1 MAVLPDKILT
11 EQKIAEFI
19 GQANTNAKNIV
30 GDSKFTIPDPSLPG
44 TGLLIKLWIRQ
55 AEKSFSSYFVPILAI
70 KEVLNN
76 PLEIPGK
83 IGDISGFIKNP
94 LQDLLDETVNN
105 QVASDFFLPLRLI
118 LDGKSSADFG
128 RLKDLVDRADSERS
142 SPAADTRPKFPYV
155 LGKIGA
161 APEAGEYT
169 INTADPETSTSLSIS
184 LQDYNGDSTGVS
196 FSSLV
201 RGDIISLDQD
211 GISQSWVIKS
221 IVVNPDYYTFGVV
234 PQNETRAQE
243 IFSVQEKTVYFQTTP
258 NPLTAG
264 AKALLAL
271 LTDGSGKIKFPI
283 TITLSDLLPIVG
295 LPSIGFPLDQ
305 ISLEI
310 GDFNALPK
318 DSALAKKIKELEEK
332 SGWNFQTDV
341 LDKIFKGKYPKLD
354 YPKDPNQPKS
364 EKLKAR
370 EELLAIAKLV
380 QLIFTS
386 PGDFFKIIGN
396 YLKLL
401 LLPLQIVIG
410 TIETLFAAVLKN
422 PLRIFSIIAKF
433 LTDPIGALG
442 DLIADAIL
450 STIRPYIEPT
460 LTAAGISWE
469 DATNER
475 INGNPTGRGLRPLVS
490 DLVIGRFK
498 CGGIKGTGNGTITQT
513 SPTPGATGDES
524 SIQFTNYSYVVKY
537 DGTPPQEG
545 EVSLNNLDLNKVNV
559 IKISSLDADVNS
571 TLSNLVELVPGSE
584 ISIPK
589 DGGTWVYAVNQRISP
604 TGNLSYFDYQVSLVY
619 GPGQDSPTGIADQ
632 IQSASSPVNGRN
644 RAVLSP
650 GANLANFQFISSDPF
665 LQCLIDNYLPI
676 KIIAIWESVK
686 GILGVILGFVA
697 TIPFLIGAVFES
709 LLSFSAEFSNP
720 LAPILDSLVNPNNDE
735 DGNPQG
741 TPLDVIFDPNSSAS
755 VLDLLDSLT
764 AVNGIDQIFKRTS
777 DDPSLETVFPALVTD
792 IKYSGNIVIGPIS
805 TVELGKR
812 IKVLLALAK
821 LEATTTNNQ
830 GEPIV
835 NFSAATTNVTQK
847 TVTVEFFDGTK
858 ETVSLTDFN
867 KYRISQQI
875 GAPIEEGITGLR
887 YLQDIKGQI
896 EIAVALLKAQIV
908 V

>member
-19 GQANTNAKNIV
+19 DQANTNAKNIV

-55 AEKSFSSYFVPILAI
+55 AEKAFSSYFVPILAI

-83 IGDISGFIKNP
+83 IGDISGFIENP
-94 LQDLLDETVNN
+94 LQALLDETVNN

-221 IVVNPDYYTFGVV
+221 IVVNPGYYAFGVA
-234 PQNETRAQE
+234 PQNETVAQE
-243 IFSVQEKTVYFQTTP
+243 IFAVQEKTVYFQTEP

-295 LPSIGFPLDQ
+295 LPAIGFPLDL

-318 DSALAKKIKELEEK
+318 DSALAKKIKDLEDK

-386 PGDFFKIIGN
+386 PSDFFKIIGN

-401 LLPLQIVIG
+401 LLPLQIVVG
-410 TIETLFAAVLKN
+410 TITALFSAVIEN

-498 CGGIKGTGNGTITQT
+498 CGGIKGTGNGTISQT

-571 TLSNLVELVPGSE
+571 TLSNLVELIPGSE

-632 IQSASSPVNGRN
+632 IDSASSPVNGTN

-650 GANLANFQFISSDPF
+650 GANLANFKFTSSDPF

-720 LAPILDSLVNPNNDE
+720 LAPILDSLVSPNNDE

-741 TPLDVIFDPNSSAS
+741 TPLDVIFDPNSSSS

-777 DDPSLETVFPALVTD
+777 DDTSLKTIFPGRVTD
-792 IKYSGNIVIGPIS
+792 LKYSGNIGIGPIS

-821 LEATTTNNQ
+821 LEATTVNDQ
-830 GEPIV
+830 GEPLV
-835 NFSAATTNVTQK
+835 NFSAATTNVSQK
-847 TVTVEFFDGTK
+847 TVIVEFFDGTK
-858 ETVSLTDFN
+858 ETVSLSDFN
-867 KYRISQQI
+867 KYRISRES
-875 GAPIEEGITGLR
+875 GVPIEKGITGLR

-896 EIAVALLKAQIV
+896 EIAVALLKAQIIL
-908 V
+908 

>member
-19 GQANTNAKNIV
+19 DQTNTNAKNIV

-55 AEKSFSSYFVPILAI
+55 AEKAFSSYLVPVLAI
-70 KEVLNN
+70 KDVLSN

-83 IGDISGFIKNP
+83 IKDISGFITNP
-94 LQDLLDETVNN
+94 LQTLLDETINN
-105 QVASDFFLPLRLI
+105 QVASDFFLPLKLI
-118 LDGKSSADFG
+118 LNGKSSADFG
-128 RLKDLVDRADSERS
+128 RLKDLADRADSERS
-142 SPAADTRPKFPYV
+142 SPATDTRPKFPYV

-161 APEAGEYT
+161 APAPGEYT
-169 INTADPETSTSLSIS
+169 INTADPGTSTSLSIS
-184 LQDYNGDSTGVS
+184 LQDYNGNSTGVS

-201 RGDIISLDQD
+201 QGDIISLDQD

-221 IVVNPDYYTFGVV
+221 IIVNSGYYTFEVT
-234 PQNETRAQE
+234 PQNETAGQE
-243 IFSVQEKTVYFQTTP
+243 IFAVQEKTVYFQTTP

-283 TITLSDLLPIVG
+283 TITLSDLLPVVG
-295 LPSIGFPLDQ
+295 LPAIGFPLNL

-318 DSALAKKIKELEEK
+318 DSALAKKIKDLEAK

-401 LLPLQIVIG
+401 LLPLQIVVG
-410 TIETLFAAVLKN
+410 TISALFAAVLKN
-422 PLRIFSIIAKF
+422 PLSIFSLIAKL
-433 LTDPIGALG
+433 LTDPIRALG
-442 DLIADAIL
+442 DLIAESVL
-450 STIRPYIEPT
+450 STIRPYLEPT

-513 SPTPGATGDES
+513 SPTPGATGSDNP
-524 SIQFTNYSYVVKY
+524 IQFTNYSYVVKY

-559 IKISSLDADVNS
+559 IKISSLDANVNS
-571 TLSNLVELVPGSE
+571 TLTNLVELLPGSE

-619 GPGQDSPTGIADQ
+619 GPEQDSPTGIAGQ

-650 GANLANFQFISSDPF
+650 GANLANFQFTSSDPF

-697 TIPFLIGAVFES
+697 TIPFLIKAVFES
-709 LLSFSAEFSNP
+709 IFSLPNFSNP
-720 LAPILDSLVNPNNDE
+720 LAPILDNLVNSD
-735 DGNPQG
+735 G
-741 TPLDVIFDPNSSAS
+741 TPLDSIFDPNLSAS
-755 VLDLLDSLT
+755 VLDSLDSLT

-777 DDPSLETVFPALVTD
+777 DNTSLKTVFPALVTD
-792 IKYSGNIVIGPIS
+792 TKYKGNIVIGPIS

-821 LEATTTNNQ
+821 LESTSTNAQ
-830 GEPIV
+830 GELLV
-835 NFSAATTNVTQK
+835 NFSAATTNVSQK

-867 KYRISQQI
+867 KYRISQEI
-875 GAPIEEGITGLR
+875 GAPIENGVTGLR

-908 V
+908 L

>member
-19 GQANTNAKNIV
+19 DQANTNAKNIV

-55 AEKSFSSYFVPILAI
+55 AEKAFSSYLVPVLVI
-70 KEVLNN
+70 KDVLSN

-83 IGDISGFIKNP
+83 IKDISGFITNP
-94 LQDLLDETVNN
+94 LQTLLDEAINN

-118 LDGKSSADFG
+118 LNGRSSADFG

-155 LGKIGA
+155 LGEIGA
-161 APEAGEYT
+161 APAVGEYT
-169 INTADPETSTSLSIS
+169 INTADPETSTSISIS

-221 IVVNPDYYTFGVV
+221 IVVNPGYYTFGVV
-234 PQNETRAQE
+234 PQNETVTQE
-243 IFSVQEKTVYFQTTP
+243 IFAVQEKTVYFQTAP

-264 AKALLAL
+264 SKALLSL

-295 LPSIGFPLDQ
+295 LPAIGFPLNL

-318 DSALAKKIKELEEK
+318 DSALAKKIKDLEAK

-386 PGDFFKIIGN
+386 PSDFFKIIGN

-401 LLPLQIVIG
+401 LLPLQIVVG
-410 TIETLFAAVLKN
+410 TISALFAAVLEN
-422 PLRIFSIIAKF
+422 PLSIFSLIAKL
-433 LTDPIGALG
+433 LTDPIRALG
-442 DLIADAIL
+442 DLIAEAVL
-450 STIRPYIEPT
+450 STIRPYLEPT

-475 INGNPTGRGLRPLVS
+475 INGNPTGKGLQPLVS

-513 SPTPGATGDES
+513 SPTPGATGSEA

-545 EVSLNNLDLNKVNV
+545 EVSLNNLDLNKVTV
-559 IKISSLDADVNS
+559 IKISSLDANVNS
-571 TLSNLVELVPGSE
+571 TLTNLVELLPGSE

-619 GPGQDSPTGIADQ
+619 GPEQDSPTGIADQ
-632 IQSASSPVNGRN
+632 IDSASSPVNGTN

-650 GANLANFQFISSDPF
+650 GANLSNFKFTSSDPF

-697 TIPFLIGAVFES
+697 TIPFLIKAVFES
-709 LLSFSAEFSNP
+709 LFSLPNFSNP
-720 LAPILDSLVNPNNDE
+720 LAPILDSLVNPD
-735 DGNPQG
+735 G
-741 TPLDVIFDPNSSAS
+741 TPLDRIFDPNSSAS
-755 VLDLLDSLT
+755 VLDSLDSLT

-777 DDPSLETVFPALVTD
+777 DNTSLKTIFPGRVTD
-792 IKYSGNIVIGPIS
+792 LKYRGNIGIGPIS

-821 LEATTTNNQ
+821 LEATTVNDQ
-830 GEPIV
+830 GEPLV
-835 NFSAATTNVTQK
+835 NFSAATSNVSQK
-847 TVTVEFFDGTK
+847 TVIVEFFDGTK
-858 ETVSLTDFN
+858 ETVSLSDFN
-867 KYRISQQI
+867 KYRISNES
-875 GAPIEEGITGLR
+875 GVPIEKGITGLR

-908 V
+908 R

>member
-1 MAVLPDKILT
+1 MAVLPNKILT

-19 GQANTNAKNIV
+19 DQANTNAKNIV

-55 AEKSFSSYFVPILAI
+55 AEKGFSSYLVPVLAI
-70 KEVLNN
+70 KDVLNN

-83 IGDISGFIKNP
+83 IGDISGFIENP
-94 LQDLLDETVNN
+94 LQALLDETVNN

-118 LDGKSSADFG
+118 LNGKSSADFG

-161 APEAGEYT
+161 APSAGEYT
-169 INTADPETSTSLSIS
+169 INTSDPETSTSLSIS
-184 LQDYNGDSTGVS
+184 LQDYNGDSTGSS

-201 RGDIISLDQD
+201 QGDIISLDQD

-221 IVVNPDYYTFGVV
+221 IIVNPGYYTFGVV
-234 PQNETRAQE
+234 PQNETRAQG
-243 IFSVQEKTVYFQTTP
+243 IFAVQEKTVYFQTTP
-258 NPLTAG
+258 NPITAG

-283 TITLSDLLPIVG
+283 TISLSDLLPIVG
-295 LPSIGFPLDQ
+295 LPAIGFPLNL

-370 EELLAIAKLV
+370 EELLALAKFV
-380 QLIFTS
+380 QILFTS
-386 PGDFFKIIGN
+386 PGDFLKIIGN

-401 LLPLQIVIG
+401 LLPLQIVVG
-410 TIETLFAAVLKN
+410 TITALFSAVIEN
-422 PLRIFSIIAKF
+422 PLRIFSLISKF

-475 INGNPTGRGLRPLVS
+475 INGNLTGRGLRPLVS

-498 CGGIKGTGNGTITQT
+498 CRGIKGTGNGTISQT
-513 SPTPGATGDES
+513 SPTPGATGAEP

-537 DGTPPQEG
+537 DGTSPQEG
-545 EVSLNNLDLNKVNV
+545 EVSLNNPDLNKVNV

-589 DGGTWVYAVNQRISP
+589 DGGTWVYSVNQRISP
-604 TGNLSYFDYQVSLVY
+604 TGNLSYFDYQVSLAY

-632 IQSASSPVNGRN
+632 IQSSSSPVNGRN

-650 GANLANFQFISSDPF
+650 GANLANFQFTSSDPF

-709 LLSFSAEFSNP
+709 IFSSPNFSNP
-720 LAPILDSLVNPNNDE
+720 LAPILDNLVNSD
-735 DGNPQG
+735 G
-741 TPLDVIFDPNSSAS
+741 TPLDRIFDPSLSAS
-755 VLDLLDSLT
+755 VLDSLDSLT

-777 DDPSLETVFPALVTD
+777 DNTSLKKVFPALVTD
-792 IKYSGNIVIGPIS
+792 TKYRGNIVIGPIS

-812 IKVLLALAK
+812 IKVLLSLAK
-821 LEATTTNNQ
+821 LEATTTNDQ
-830 GEPIV
+830 GELLV
-835 NFSAATTNVTQK
+835 NFSAATTNVSQK

-867 KYRISQQI
+867 KYRISQQT
-875 GAPIEEGITGLR
+875 GAPIEEGVTGLR

-908 V
+908 L

>member
-475 INGNPTGRGLRPLVS
+475 INGNPTGKGLRPLVS

-498 CGGIKGTGNGTITQT
+498 CKGIKGTGNGTITQT

-571 TLSNLVELVPGSE
+571 TLSNLVELIPGSE

>member
-11 EQKIAEFI
+11 DEKVAEFI
-19 GQANTNAKNIV
+19 NQANSNAKNIV
-30 GDSKFTIPDPSLPG
+30 GDSKFTIPDPALPG

-55 AEKSFSSYFVPILAI
+55 AEKAFSSYFVPILAI

-83 IGDISGFIKNP
+83 IGDISGFIENP
-94 LQDLLDETVNN
+94 LQALLDETVNN

-221 IVVNPDYYTFGVV
+221 IVVNPGYYAFGVA
-234 PQNETRAQE
+234 PQNETVAQE
-243 IFSVQEKTVYFQTTP
+243 IFAVQEKTVYFQTEP

-295 LPSIGFPLDQ
+295 LPAIGFPLDL

-318 DSALAKKIKELEEK
+318 DSALAKKIKDLEDK

-386 PGDFFKIIGN
+386 PSDFFKIIGN

-401 LLPLQIVIG
+401 LLPLQIVVG
-410 TIETLFAAVLKN
+410 TITALFSAVIEN

-498 CGGIKGTGNGTITQT
+498 CGGIKGTGNGTISQT

-571 TLSNLVELVPGSE
+571 TLSNLVELIPGSE

-632 IQSASSPVNGRN
+632 IDSASSPVNGTN

-650 GANLANFQFISSDPF
+650 GANLANFKFTSSDPF

-720 LAPILDSLVNPNNDE
+720 LAPILDSLVSPNNDE

-741 TPLDVIFDPNSSAS
+741 TPLDVIFDPNSSSS

-777 DDPSLETVFPALVTD
+777 DDTSLKTVFPALVTD
-792 IKYSGNIVIGPIS
+792 TKYSGNIGIGPIS

-821 LEATTTNNQ
+821 LEATTVNDQ
-830 GEPIV
+830 GEPLV
-835 NFSAATTNVTQK
+835 NFSAATTNVSQK
-847 TVTVEFFDGTK
+847 TVIVEFFDGTK
-858 ETVSLTDFN
+858 ETVSLSDFN
-867 KYRISQQI
+867 KYRISRES
-875 GAPIEEGITGLR
+875 GVPIEKGITGLR

-896 EIAVALLKAQIV
+896 EIAVALLKAQIIL
-908 V
+908 

>member
-19 GQANTNAKNIV
+19 DQANTNAKNIV

-55 AEKSFSSYFVPILAI
+55 AEKGFSSYLVPVLAI
-70 KEVLNN
+70 KDVLNN

-83 IGDISGFIKNP
+83 IGDISGFIENP
-94 LQDLLDETVNN
+94 LQALLDETVNN

-118 LDGKSSADFG
+118 LNGKSSADFG

-142 SPAADTRPKFPYV
+142 SPAEDTRPKFPYV

-161 APEAGEYT
+161 APSAGEYT
-169 INTADPETSTSLSIS
+169 INTSDPEISTSLSIS
-184 LQDYNGDSTGVS
+184 LQDYNGDSTGSS

-201 RGDIISLDQD
+201 QGDIISLDQD

-221 IVVNPDYYTFGVV
+221 IIVNPGYYTFGVV
-234 PQNETRAQE
+234 PQNETAAQE
-243 IFSVQEKTVYFQTTP
+243 IFAVQEKTVYFQTAP

-264 AKALLAL
+264 SKALLAL

-295 LPSIGFPLDQ
+295 LPAIGSPLNL
-305 ISLEI
+305 ISLEV

-318 DSALAKKIKELEEK
+318 DSALAKKIKDLEDK

-354 YPKDPNQPKS
+354 YPADPNQPKS

-401 LLPLQIVIG
+401 LLPLQIVVG
-410 TIETLFAAVLKN
+410 TTKALFAAVLEN
-422 PLRIFSIIAKF
+422 PLRIFSLIAKF

-442 DLIADAIL
+442 DLIADSIL

-460 LTAAGISWE
+460 LTAPGISWE

-475 INGNPTGRGLRPLVS
+475 INGNLTGRGLRPLVS

-498 CGGIKGTGNGTITQT
+498 CRGIKGTGNGTISQT
-513 SPTPGATGDES
+513 SPTPGATGAEP

-571 TLSNLVELVPGSE
+571 TLTNLVELLPGSE

-632 IQSASSPVNGRN
+632 IQSSSSPVNGRN

-650 GANLANFQFISSDPF
+650 GANLANFQFTSSDPF

-709 LLSFSAEFSNP
+709 IFSSPNFSNP
-720 LAPILDSLVNPNNDE
+720 LAPILDNLVNSD
-735 DGNPQG
+735 G
-741 TPLDVIFDPNSSAS
+741 TPLDRIFDPALSAS
-755 VLDLLDSLT
+755 VLDSLDSLT

-777 DDPSLETVFPALVTD
+777 DNTSLKKVFPALVTD
-792 IKYSGNIVIGPIS
+792 TKYRGNIVIGPIS

-812 IKVLLALAK
+812 IKVLLSLAK
-821 LEATTTNNQ
+821 LEATTTNDQ
-830 GEPIV
+830 GELLV
-835 NFSAATTNVTQK
+835 NFSAATTNVSQK

-896 EIAVALLKAQIV
+896 EIAVALLKAQIIL
-908 V
+908 

>member
-1 MAVLPDKILT
+1 
-11 EQKIAEFI
+11 
-19 GQANTNAKNIV
+19 
-30 GDSKFTIPDPSLPG
+30 
-44 TGLLIKLWIRQ
+44 
-55 AEKSFSSYFVPILAI
+55 
-70 KEVLNN
+70 
-76 PLEIPGK
+76 
-83 IGDISGFIKNP
+83 
-94 LQDLLDETVNN
+94 
-105 QVASDFFLPLRLI
+105 
-118 LDGKSSADFG
+118 
-128 RLKDLVDRADSERS
+128 
-142 SPAADTRPKFPYV
+142 
-155 LGKIGA
+155 
-161 APEAGEYT
+161 
-169 INTADPETSTSLSIS
+169 
-184 LQDYNGDSTGVS
+184 
-196 FSSLV
+196 
-201 RGDIISLDQD
+201 
-211 GISQSWVIKS
+211 
-221 IVVNPDYYTFGVV
+221 
-234 PQNETRAQE
+234 
-243 IFSVQEKTVYFQTTP
+243 
-258 NPLTAG
+258 
-264 AKALLAL
+264 
-271 LTDGSGKIKFPI
+271 
-283 TITLSDLLPIVG
+283 
-295 LPSIGFPLDQ
+295 
-305 ISLEI
+305 
-310 GDFNALPK
+310 
-318 DSALAKKIKELEEK
+318 
-332 SGWNFQTDV
+332 
-341 LDKIFKGKYPKLD
+341 
-354 YPKDPNQPKS
+354 
-364 EKLKAR
+364 
-370 EELLAIAKLV
+370 
-380 QLIFTS
+380 LIFTS
-386 PGDFFKIIGN
+386 PSDFFKIIGN

-401 LLPLQIVIG
+401 LLPLQIVVG
-410 TIETLFAAVLKN
+410 TITALFSAVIEN

-498 CGGIKGTGNGTITQT
+498 CGGIKGTGNGTISQT

-571 TLSNLVELVPGSE
+571 TLSNLVELIPGSE

-632 IQSASSPVNGRN
+632 IDSASSPVNGTN

-650 GANLANFQFISSDPF
+650 GANLANFKFTSSDPF

-741 TPLDVIFDPNSSAS
+741 TPLDVIFDPNSSSS

-777 DDPSLETVFPALVTD
+777 DDTSLKTVFPALVTD
-792 IKYSGNIVIGPIS
+792 TKYSGNIVIGPIS

-821 LEATTTNNQ
+821 LESTTTNNQ
-830 GEPIV
+830 GELLV
-835 NFSAATTNVTQK
+835 DFSAATTNVSQK
-847 TVTVEFFDGTK
+847 TVIVEFFDGTK
-858 ETVSLTDFN
+858 ETVSLSDFN
-867 KYRISQQI
+867 KYRISKES
-875 GAPIEEGITGLR
+875 GVPIEKGITGLR

>member
-1 MAVLPDKILT
+1 MAVLPNKILT
-11 EQKIAEFI
+11 EQKISEFI
-19 GQANTNAKNIV
+19 DQTNTNAKNIV

-55 AEKSFSSYFVPILAI
+55 AEKAFSSYLVPVLAI
-70 KEVLNN
+70 KEVLTN
-76 PLEIPGK
+76 PLEIIRK
-83 IGDISGFIKNP
+83 ITDIKGFIENP
-94 LQDLLDETVNN
+94 LQALLDETINN
-105 QVASDFFLPLRLI
+105 QVTSDFFLPLKLI

-128 RLKDLVDRADSERS
+128 RLKDLIDRADSERS

-155 LGKIGA
+155 LGKIGE
-161 APEAGEYT
+161 APAAGEYT

-184 LQDYNGDSTGVS
+184 LQDYNGDSTGSS

-201 RGDIISLDQD
+201 QGDIISLDQD

-221 IVVNPDYYTFGVV
+221 IVVNPGYYTFGVV

-243 IFSVQEKTVYFQTTP
+243 IFAVQEKTVYFQTIP
-258 NPLTAG
+258 NTVTAG
-264 AKALLAL
+264 SKALLAL

-283 TITLSDLLPIVG
+283 TITLSDLLPVVG
-295 LPSIGFPLDQ
+295 LPAIGFPLNL

-318 DSALAKKIKELEEK
+318 DSPLFQKIKDLEAK

-341 LDKIFKGKYPKLD
+341 LDKILKGKYPKLD
-354 YPKDPNQPKS
+354 YPTDPSQPKS

-370 EELLAIAKLV
+370 EELLALAKFV
-380 QLIFTS
+380 QILFTS

-401 LLPLQIVIG
+401 LLPLQVVIG
-410 TIETLFAAVLKN
+410 TISALFSAVISN
-422 PLRIFSIIAKF
+422 PLNIFSLIAKF

-442 DLIADAIL
+442 NLIADAIL
-450 STIRPYIEPT
+450 TTIRPYIEPT
-460 LTAAGISWE
+460 LTAAGISWD
-469 DATNER
+469 DATKER
-475 INGNPTGRGLRPLVS
+475 INGKLTGRGLQPLVS

-498 CGGIKGTGNGTITQT
+498 CKDIKGTGNGTITQT
-513 SPTPGATGDES
+513 SPAPGATGTEP

-559 IKISSLDADVNS
+559 IKISSLDANVNS
-571 TLSNLVELVPGSE
+571 TLTNLVELLPGSE

-589 DGGTWVYAVNQRISP
+589 DGGTWVYTVNQRISP

-650 GANLANFQFISSDPF
+650 GANLANFQFTSSDPF

-697 TIPFLIGAVFES
+697 TIPFLIKAVFES
-709 LLSFSAEFSNP
+709 LLSLPEFSNP
-720 LAPILDSLVNPNNDE
+720 IVPILDSLVNPSNDP
-735 DGNPQG
+735 NG
-741 TPLDVIFDPNSSAS
+741 TPLDGIFDPNQSSS
-755 VLDLLDSLT
+755 VLDSLDSLT

-777 DDPSLETVFPALVTD
+777 DNTSLKTVFPALVTD
-792 IKYSGNIVIGPIS
+792 TKYKGNIVIGPIS

-830 GEPIV
+830 GELLV
-835 NFSAATTNVTQK
+835 NFSAATTNVSQK

-858 ETVSLTDFN
+858 ETVSITDFN
-867 KYRISQQI
+867 KYRISQQT
-875 GAPIEEGITGLR
+875 GAPIEEGVTGLR

-908 V
+908 L

>member
-19 GQANTNAKNIV
+19 DQTNTNAKNIV

-55 AEKSFSSYFVPILAI
+55 AEKAFSSYLVPVLAI
-70 KEVLNN
+70 KDVLSN

-83 IGDISGFIKNP
+83 IKDISGFITNP
-94 LQDLLDETVNN
+94 LQTLLDETINN
-105 QVASDFFLPLRLI
+105 QVASDFFLPLKLI
-118 LDGKSSADFG
+118 LNGKSSADFG
-128 RLKDLVDRADSERS
+128 RLKDLADRADSERS
-142 SPAADTRPKFPYV
+142 SPATDTRPKFPYV

-161 APEAGEYT
+161 APAPGEYT
-169 INTADPETSTSLSIS
+169 INTADPGTSTSLSIS
-184 LQDYNGDSTGVS
+184 LQDYNGNSTGVS
-196 FSSLV
+196 FSSLAQ
-201 RGDIISLDQD
+201 GDIISLDQD

-221 IVVNPDYYTFGVV
+221 IVVNSGYYTFEVT
-234 PQNETRAQE
+234 PQNETAGQE
-243 IFSVQEKTVYFQTTP
+243 IFAVQEKTVYFQTTP

-283 TITLSDLLPIVG
+283 TITLSDLLPVVG
-295 LPSIGFPLDQ
+295 LPAIGFPLNL

-318 DSALAKKIKELEEK
+318 DSALAKKIKDLEAK

-401 LLPLQIVIG
+401 LLPLQIVVG
-410 TIETLFAAVLKN
+410 TISALFSSVLKN
-422 PLRIFSIIAKF
+422 PLSIFSLIAKL
-433 LTDPIGALG
+433 LTDPIRALG
-442 DLIADAIL
+442 DLIAESVL
-450 STIRPYIEPT
+450 STIRPYLEPT
-460 LTAAGISWE
+460 LTAAGISWG

-513 SPTPGATGDES
+513 SPTPGATGSDNP
-524 SIQFTNYSYVVKY
+524 IQFTNYSYVVKY

-559 IKISSLDADVNS
+559 IKISSLDANVNS
-571 TLSNLVELVPGSE
+571 TLTNLVELLPGSE

-619 GPGQDSPTGIADQ
+619 GPEQDSPTGIAGQ

-650 GANLANFQFISSDPF
+650 GANLANFQFTSSDPF
-665 LQCLIDNYLPI
+665 LQCLINNYLPI

-697 TIPFLIGAVFES
+697 TIPFLIKAVFES
-709 LLSFSAEFSNP
+709 IFSLPNFSNP
-720 LAPILDSLVNPNNDE
+720 LAPILDNLVNPD
-735 DGNPQG
+735 G
-741 TPLDVIFDPNSSAS
+741 TPLDSIFDPNLSAS
-755 VLDLLDSLT
+755 VLDSLDSLT

-777 DDPSLETVFPALVTD
+777 DNTSLKTVFPALVTD
-792 IKYSGNIVIGPIS
+792 TKYKGNIVIGPIS

-821 LEATTTNNQ
+821 LESTSTNAQ
-830 GEPIV
+830 GELLV
-835 NFSAATTNVTQK
+835 NFSAATTNVSQK

-867 KYRISQQI
+867 KYRISQEI
-875 GAPIEEGITGLR
+875 GAPIENGVTGLR

-908 V
+908 L

>member
-1 MAVLPDKILT
+1 
-11 EQKIAEFI
+11 
-19 GQANTNAKNIV
+19 
-30 GDSKFTIPDPSLPG
+30 
-44 TGLLIKLWIRQ
+44 LIKLWIRQ
-55 AEKSFSSYFVPILAI
+55 AEKGFSSYLVPVLAI
-70 KEVLNN
+70 KDVLNN

-83 IGDISGFIKNP
+83 IGDISGFIENP
-94 LQDLLDETVNN
+94 LQTLLDETVNN

-118 LDGKSSADFG
+118 LNGKSSADFG

-161 APEAGEYT
+161 APSAGEYT

-184 LQDYNGDSTGVS
+184 LQDYNGDSTGSS

-201 RGDIISLDQD
+201 QGDIISLDQD

-221 IVVNPDYYTFGVV
+221 IIVNSGYYTFGVV
-234 PQNETRAQE
+234 PQNETRAQG
-243 IFSVQEKTVYFQTTP
+243 IFAVQEKTVYFQTTP
-258 NPLTAG
+258 NPITAG

-283 TITLSDLLPIVG
+283 TISLSDLLPIVG
-295 LPSIGFPLDQ
+295 LPAIGFPLNL

-370 EELLAIAKLV
+370 EELLALAKFV
-380 QLIFTS
+380 QILFTS
-386 PGDFFKIIGN
+386 PGDFLKIIGN

-401 LLPLQIVIG
+401 LLPLQIVVG
-410 TIETLFAAVLKN
+410 TITALFSAVIEN
-422 PLRIFSIIAKF
+422 PLRIFSLISKF

-469 DATNER
+469 DATSER
-475 INGNPTGRGLRPLVS
+475 INGNLTGRGLRPLVS

-498 CGGIKGTGNGTITQT
+498 CRGIKGTGNGTISQT
-513 SPTPGATGDES
+513 SPTPGATGAES

-589 DGGTWVYAVNQRISP
+589 DGGTWVYSVNQRISP

-632 IQSASSPVNGRN
+632 IQSSSSPVNGRN

-650 GANLANFQFISSDPF
+650 GANLANFQFTSSDPF

-709 LLSFSAEFSNP
+709 IFSSPNFSNP
-720 LAPILDSLVNPNNDE
+720 LAPILDNLVNSD
-735 DGNPQG
+735 G
-741 TPLDVIFDPNSSAS
+741 TPLDRIFDPALSAS
-755 VLDLLDSLT
+755 VLDSLDSLT

-777 DDPSLETVFPALVTD
+777 DNTSLKKVFPALVTD
-792 IKYSGNIVIGPIS
+792 TKYRGNIVIGPIS

-812 IKVLLALAK
+812 IKVLLSLAK
-821 LEATTTNNQ
+821 LEATTTNDQ
-830 GEPIV
+830 GELLV
-835 NFSAATTNVTQK
+835 NFSAATTNVSQK

-896 EIAVALLKAQIV
+896 EIAVALLKAQIIL
-908 V
+908 

>member
-11 EQKIAEFI
+11 DEKIAEFI
-19 GQANTNAKNIV
+19 NQANSNAKNIV
-30 GDSKFTIPDPSLPG
+30 GDSKFTIPDPALPG

-55 AEKSFSSYFVPILAI
+55 AEKAFSSYFVPILAI

-83 IGDISGFIKNP
+83 IGDISGFIENP
-94 LQDLLDETVNN
+94 LQALLDETVNN

-221 IVVNPDYYTFGVV
+221 IVVNPGYYAFGVA
-234 PQNETRAQE
+234 PQNETVAQE
-243 IFSVQEKTVYFQTTP
+243 IFAVQEKTVYFQTEP

-295 LPSIGFPLDQ
+295 LPAIGFPLDL

-318 DSALAKKIKELEEK
+318 DSALAKKIKDLEDK

-386 PGDFFKIIGN
+386 PSDFFKIIGN

-401 LLPLQIVIG
+401 LLPLQIVVG
-410 TIETLFAAVLKN
+410 TITALFSAVIEN

-475 INGNPTGRGLRPLVS
+475 INGNLTGRGLRPLVS

-498 CGGIKGTGNGTITQT
+498 CGGIKGTGNGTISQT

-571 TLSNLVELVPGSE
+571 TLSNLVELIPGSE

-632 IQSASSPVNGRN
+632 IDSASSPVNGTN

-650 GANLANFQFISSDPF
+650 GANLANFKFTSSDPF

-720 LAPILDSLVNPNNDE
+720 LAPILDSLVSPNNDE

-741 TPLDVIFDPNSSAS
+741 TPLDVIFDPNSSSS

-777 DDPSLETVFPALVTD
+777 DDTSLKTVFPALVTD
-792 IKYSGNIVIGPIS
+792 TKYSGNIGIGPIS

-821 LEATTTNNQ
+821 LEATTVNDQ
-830 GEPIV
+830 GEPLV
-835 NFSAATTNVTQK
+835 NFSAATTNVSQK
-847 TVTVEFFDGTK
+847 TVIVEFFDGTK
-858 ETVSLTDFN
+858 ETVSLSDFN
-867 KYRISQQI
+867 KYRISRES
-875 GAPIEEGITGLR
+875 GVPIEKGITGLR

-896 EIAVALLKAQIV
+896 EIAVALLKAQIIL
-908 V
+908 

>member
-1 MAVLPDKILT
+1 MAVLPNKILT

-19 GQANTNAKNIV
+19 DQANTNAKNIV

-55 AEKSFSSYFVPILAI
+55 AEKGFSSYLVPVLAI
-70 KEVLNN
+70 KDVLNN

-83 IGDISGFIKNP
+83 IGDISGFIENP
-94 LQDLLDETVNN
+94 LQTLLDETVNN

-118 LDGKSSADFG
+118 LNGKSSADFG

-161 APEAGEYT
+161 APSAGEYT

-184 LQDYNGDSTGVS
+184 LQDYNGDSTGSS

-201 RGDIISLDQD
+201 QGDIISLDQD

-221 IVVNPDYYTFGVV
+221 IIVNSGYYTFGVV
-234 PQNETRAQE
+234 PQNETRAQG
-243 IFSVQEKTVYFQTTP
+243 IFAVQEKTVYFQTTP
-258 NPLTAG
+258 NPITAG

-283 TITLSDLLPIVG
+283 TISLSDLLPIVG
-295 LPSIGFPLDQ
+295 LPAIGFPLNL

-370 EELLAIAKLV
+370 EELLALAKFV
-380 QLIFTS
+380 QILFTS
-386 PGDFFKIIGN
+386 PGDFLKIIGN

-401 LLPLQIVIG
+401 LLPLQIVVG
-410 TIETLFAAVLKN
+410 TITALFSAVIEN
-422 PLRIFSIIAKF
+422 PLRIFSLISKF

-469 DATNER
+469 DATSER
-475 INGNPTGRGLRPLVS
+475 INGNLTGRGLRPLVS

-498 CGGIKGTGNGTITQT
+498 CRGIKGTGNGTISQT
-513 SPTPGATGDES
+513 SPTPGATGAES

-589 DGGTWVYAVNQRISP
+589 DGGTWVYSVNQRISP

-632 IQSASSPVNGRN
+632 IQSSSSPVNGRN

-650 GANLANFQFISSDPF
+650 GANLANFQFTSSDPF

-709 LLSFSAEFSNP
+709 IFSSPNFSNP
-720 LAPILDSLVNPNNDE
+720 LAPILDNLVNSD
-735 DGNPQG
+735 G
-741 TPLDVIFDPNSSAS
+741 TPLDRIFDPALSAS
-755 VLDLLDSLT
+755 VLDSLDSLT

-777 DDPSLETVFPALVTD
+777 DNTSLKKVFPALVTD
-792 IKYSGNIVIGPIS
+792 TKYRGNIVIGPIS

-812 IKVLLALAK
+812 IKVLLSLAK
-821 LEATTTNNQ
+821 LEATTTNDQ
-830 GEPIV
+830 GELLV
-835 NFSAATTNVTQK
+835 NFSAATTNVSQK

-896 EIAVALLKAQIV
+896 EIAVALLKAQIIL
-908 V
+908 

>member
-1 MAVLPDKILT
+1 MAVLPNKILT
-11 EQKIAEFI
+11 DEKIAEFI
-19 GQANTNAKNIV
+19 NQTNINAKNIV
-30 GDSKFTIPDPSLPG
+30 GDSKFIIPDPSLPG

-55 AEKSFSSYFVPILAI
+55 AEKAFSSYLVPILVI
-70 KEVLNN
+70 KEVLSK

-83 IGDISGFIKNP
+83 FNDIRGFIENP
-94 LQDLLDETVNN
+94 LQALLDETINN

-161 APEAGEYT
+161 APADGEYT
-169 INTADPETSTSLSIS
+169 INTADPETSTSISIS

-201 RGDIISLDQD
+201 QGDIISLDQD

-221 IVVNPDYYTFGVV
+221 IIVNPGYYTFGVV
-234 PQNETRAQE
+234 PQNETAAQE
-243 IFSVQEKTVYFQTTP
+243 IFAVQEKTVYFQTAP

-264 AKALLAL
+264 SKALLAL

-295 LPSIGFPLDQ
+295 LPAIGSPLNL
-305 ISLEI
+305 ISLEV
-310 GDFNALPK
+310 GNFNALPK
-318 DSALAKKIKELEEK
+318 DSALAKKIKDLEDK

-354 YPKDPNQPKS
+354 YPADPNQPKS

-401 LLPLQIVIG
+401 LLPLQIVVG
-410 TIETLFAAVLKN
+410 TIKALFAAVLEN
-422 PLRIFSIIAKF
+422 PLSIFSLIAKL
-433 LTDPIGALG
+433 LTDPIRALG
-442 DLIADAIL
+442 DLIAKAVL
-450 STIRPYIEPT
+450 STIRPYLEPT

-475 INGNPTGRGLRPLVS
+475 INGNPTGKGLQPLVS

-498 CGGIKGTGNGTITQT
+498 CGEIKGTGNGTITQT
-513 SPTPGATGDES
+513 SPTPGATGSEA

-545 EVSLNNLDLNKVNV
+545 EVSLNNLDLNKVTV
-559 IKISSLDADVNS
+559 IKISSLDSNVNS
-571 TLSNLVELVPGSE
+571 TLTNLVELLPGSE

-619 GPGQDSPTGIADQ
+619 GPEQDSPAGIADQ
-632 IQSASSPVNGRN
+632 IDSASSPVNGTN

-650 GANLANFQFISSDPF
+650 GANLANFKFTSSDPF

-697 TIPFLIGAVFES
+697 TIPFLIKAVFES
-709 LLSFSAEFSNP
+709 LFSLPDFSNP
-720 LAPILDSLVNPNNDE
+720 LAPILDSLVNPRND
-735 DGNPQG
+735 PKG
-741 TPLDVIFDPNSSAS
+741 TPLDGIFDQNQSAS
-755 VLDLLDSLT
+755 VLDSLDSFT

-777 DDPSLETVFPALVTD
+777 DNTSLKTVFPERVTD
-792 IKYSGNIVIGPIS
+792 LKYRGNIGIGPIS

-821 LEATTTNNQ
+821 LEATTVNDQ
-830 GEPIV
+830 GEPLV
-835 NFSAATTNVTQK
+835 NFSAATANVSQK

-858 ETVSLTDFN
+858 ETVSLSDFN
-867 KYRISQQI
+867 KYRISKES
-875 GAPIEEGITGLR
+875 GVPIEKGITGLR

>member
-1 MAVLPDKILT
+1 MAVLPNKILT

-19 GQANTNAKNIV
+19 DQANTNAKNIV

-55 AEKSFSSYFVPILAI
+55 AEKGFSSYLVPVLAI
-70 KEVLNN
+70 KDVLNN

-83 IGDISGFIKNP
+83 IGDISGFIENP
-94 LQDLLDETVNN
+94 LQALLDETVNN

-118 LDGKSSADFG
+118 LNGKSSADFG

-161 APEAGEYT
+161 APSAGEYT
-169 INTADPETSTSLSIS
+169 INTSDPETSTSLSIS
-184 LQDYNGDSTGVS
+184 LQDYNGDSTGSS

-201 RGDIISLDQD
+201 QGDIISLDQD

-221 IVVNPDYYTFGVV
+221 IIVNPGYYTFGVV
-234 PQNETRAQE
+234 PQNETRAQG
-243 IFSVQEKTVYFQTTP
+243 IFAVQEKTVYFQTTP
-258 NPLTAG
+258 NPITAG

-283 TITLSDLLPIVG
+283 TISLSDLLPIVG
-295 LPSIGFPLDQ
+295 LPAIGFPLNL

-370 EELLAIAKLV
+370 EELLALAKFV
-380 QLIFTS
+380 QILFTS
-386 PGDFFKIIGN
+386 PGDFLKIIGN

-401 LLPLQIVIG
+401 LLPLQIVVG
-410 TIETLFAAVLKN
+410 TITALFSAVIEN
-422 PLRIFSIIAKF
+422 PLRIFSLISKF

-442 DLIADAIL
+442 DLIADVIL

-475 INGNPTGRGLRPLVS
+475 INGNLTGRGLRPLVS

-498 CGGIKGTGNGTITQT
+498 CRGIKGTGNGTISQT
-513 SPTPGATGDES
+513 SPTPGATGADP

-537 DGTPPQEG
+537 DGTSPQEG

-589 DGGTWVYAVNQRISP
+589 DGGTWVYSVNQRISP
-604 TGNLSYFDYQVSLVY
+604 TGNLSYFDYQVSLAY

-632 IQSASSPVNGRN
+632 IQSSSSPVNGRN

-650 GANLANFQFISSDPF
+650 GANLANFQFTSSDPF

-709 LLSFSAEFSNP
+709 IFSSPNFSNP
-720 LAPILDSLVNPNNDE
+720 LAPILDNLVNSD
-735 DGNPQG
+735 G
-741 TPLDVIFDPNSSAS
+741 TPLDRIFDPSLSAS
-755 VLDLLDSLT
+755 VLDSLDSLT

-777 DDPSLETVFPALVTD
+777 DNTSLKKVFPALVTD
-792 IKYSGNIVIGPIS
+792 TKYRGNIVIGPIS

-812 IKVLLALAK
+812 IKVLLSLAK
-821 LEATTTNNQ
+821 LEATTTNDQ
-830 GEPIV
+830 GELLV
-835 NFSAATTNVTQK
+835 NFSAATTNVSQK

-896 EIAVALLKAQIV
+896 EIAVALLKAQIIL
-908 V
+908 

>member
-11 EQKIAEFI
+11 DQKIAEFI
-19 GQANTNAKNIV
+19 DQTNTNAKNIV
-30 GDSKFTIPDPSLPG
+30 GDSKFTIPDPALPG

-55 AEKSFSSYFVPILAI
+55 AEKAFSSYLVPILVV
-70 KEVLNN
+70 KDVLSN
-76 PLEIPGK
+76 PLEIPGR
-83 IGDISGFIKNP
+83 IGDISGFITNP
-94 LQDLLDETVNN
+94 LQTLLDETINN
-105 QVASDFFLPLRLI
+105 QVASDFFLPLKLI
-118 LDGKSSADFG
+118 LNGKSSADFG

-142 SPAADTRPKFPYV
+142 SPVADTRPKFPYV
-155 LGKIGA
+155 LGKIGS
-161 APEAGEYT
+161 APADGEYT
-169 INTADPETSTSLSIS
+169 INTADPGTSTSLSIS
-184 LQDYNGDSTGVS
+184 LQDYNGDSTGTS

-201 RGDIISLDQD
+201 QGDIISLDQD

-221 IVVNPDYYTFGVV
+221 IVVNPGYYTFGVV
-234 PQNETRAQE
+234 PQNETAEQE
-243 IFSVQEKTVYFQTTP
+243 IFAVQEKTVYFQTAP

-295 LPSIGFPLDQ
+295 LPAIGFPLNL

-318 DSALAKKIKELEEK
+318 DSALSKKIKDLEDK

-354 YPKDPNQPKS
+354 YPADPNQPKS

-370 EELLAIAKLV
+370 EELLSLAKFV
-380 QLIFTS
+380 QILFTS

-401 LLPLQIVIG
+401 LLPLQIVVG
-410 TIETLFAAVLKN
+410 TISALFSAVLEN
-422 PLRIFSIIAKF
+422 PLSIFSLIAKF

-442 DLIADAIL
+442 DLIAESIL
-450 STIRPYIEPT
+450 STIRPYLEPT

-475 INGNPTGRGLRPLVS
+475 INGNPTGKGLRPLVS

-498 CGGIKGTGNGTITQT
+498 CKGIPGTGNGTITQT
-513 SPTPGATGDES
+513 SPTPGATGSDA

-559 IKISSLDADVNS
+559 IKISSLDANVNS
-571 TLSNLVELVPGSE
+571 TLTNLVELLPGSE

-589 DGGTWVYAVNQRISP
+589 DGDTWVYAVNQRISP

-632 IQSASSPVNGRN
+632 INSASSPVNGTN

-650 GANLANFQFISSDPF
+650 GANLANFQFASSDPF
-665 LQCLIDNYLPI
+665 LQCLINNYLPI

-686 GILGVILGFVA
+686 GILGIVLGFVT

-709 LLSFSAEFSNP
+709 LFSLPDFSNP
-720 LAPILDSLVNPNNDE
+720 LAPILDNLVNSN
-735 DGNPQG
+735 G
-741 TPLDVIFDPNSSAS
+741 TPLDGIFDPNSSAS
-755 VLDLLDSLT
+755 VLDSLDSLT

-777 DDPSLETVFPALVTD
+777 DNTSLKTVFPALVTD
-792 IKYSGNIVIGPIS
+792 EKYKGNIVIGPIS

-821 LEATTTNNQ
+821 LESTSINNQ
-830 GEPIV
+830 GELLV
-835 NFSAATTNVTQK
+835 NFSAAATNVSQK

-867 KYRISQQI
+867 KYRISQQT
-875 GAPIEEGITGLR
+875 GAPIEEGVTGLR

-908 V
+908 L

>member
-475 INGNPTGRGLRPLVS
+475 INGNPTGKGLRPLVS

-498 CGGIKGTGNGTITQT
+498 CKGIKGTGNGTITQT

-571 TLSNLVELVPGSE
+571 TLSNLVELIPGSE

-867 KYRISQQI
+867 KYRISQHI

>member
-1 MAVLPDKILT
+1 MAVLPNKILT

-19 GQANTNAKNIV
+19 DQANTNAKNIV

-55 AEKSFSSYFVPILAI
+55 AEKGFSSYLVPVLAI
-70 KEVLNN
+70 KDVLNN

-83 IGDISGFIKNP
+83 IGDISGFIENP
-94 LQDLLDETVNN
+94 LQALLDETVNN

-118 LDGKSSADFG
+118 LNGKSSADFG

-161 APEAGEYT
+161 APSAGEYT
-169 INTADPETSTSLSIS
+169 INTSDPETSTSLSIS
-184 LQDYNGDSTGVS
+184 LQDYNGDSTGSS

-201 RGDIISLDQD
+201 QGDIISLDQD

-221 IVVNPDYYTFGVV
+221 IIVNPGYYTFGVV
-234 PQNETRAQE
+234 PQNETRAQG
-243 IFSVQEKTVYFQTTP
+243 IFAVQEKTVYFQTTP
-258 NPLTAG
+258 NPITAG

-283 TITLSDLLPIVG
+283 TISLSDLLPIVG
-295 LPSIGFPLDQ
+295 LPAIGFPLNL

-370 EELLAIAKLV
+370 EELLALAKFV
-380 QLIFTS
+380 QILFTS
-386 PGDFFKIIGN
+386 PGDFLKIIGN

-401 LLPLQIVIG
+401 LLPLQIVVG
-410 TIETLFAAVLKN
+410 TITALFSAVIEN
-422 PLRIFSIIAKF
+422 PLRIFSLISKF

-475 INGNPTGRGLRPLVS
+475 INGNLTGRGLRPLVS

-498 CGGIKGTGNGTITQT
+498 CRGIKGTGNGTISQT
-513 SPTPGATGDES
+513 SPTPGATGAEP

-589 DGGTWVYAVNQRISP
+589 DGGTWVYSVNQRISP
-604 TGNLSYFDYQVSLVY
+604 TGNLSYFDYQVSLAY

-632 IQSASSPVNGRN
+632 IQSSSSPVNGRN
-644 RAVLSP
+644 RAVLSL
-650 GANLANFQFISSDPF
+650 GANLANFQFTSSDPF

-709 LLSFSAEFSNP
+709 IFSSPNFSNP
-720 LAPILDSLVNPNNDE
+720 LAPILDNLVNSD
-735 DGNPQG
+735 G
-741 TPLDVIFDPNSSAS
+741 TPLDRIFDPSLSAS
-755 VLDLLDSLT
+755 VLDSLDSLT

-777 DDPSLETVFPALVTD
+777 DNTSLKKVFPALVTD
-792 IKYSGNIVIGPIS
+792 TKYRGNIVIGPIS

-812 IKVLLALAK
+812 IKVLLSLAK
-821 LEATTTNNQ
+821 LEATTTNDQ
-830 GEPIV
+830 GELLV
-835 NFSAATTNVTQK
+835 NFSAATTNVSQK

-896 EIAVALLKAQIV
+896 EIAVALLKAQIIL
-908 V
+908 

>member
-498 CGGIKGTGNGTITQT
+498 CKGIKGTGNGTITQT

>member
-1 MAVLPDKILT
+1 
-11 EQKIAEFI
+11 
-19 GQANTNAKNIV
+19 
-30 GDSKFTIPDPSLPG
+30 
-44 TGLLIKLWIRQ
+44 
-55 AEKSFSSYFVPILAI
+55 
-70 KEVLNN
+70 LN
-76 PLEIPGK
+76 L
-83 IGDISGFIKNP
+83 
-94 LQDLLDETVNN
+94 
-105 QVASDFFLPLRLI
+105 
-118 LDGKSSADFG
+118 
-128 RLKDLVDRADSERS
+128 
-142 SPAADTRPKFPYV
+142 
-155 LGKIGA
+155 
-161 APEAGEYT
+161 
-169 INTADPETSTSLSIS
+169 
-184 LQDYNGDSTGVS
+184 
-196 FSSLV
+196 
-201 RGDIISLDQD
+201 
-211 GISQSWVIKS
+211 
-221 IVVNPDYYTFGVV
+221 
-234 PQNETRAQE
+234 
-243 IFSVQEKTVYFQTTP
+243 
-258 NPLTAG
+258 
-264 AKALLAL
+264 
-271 LTDGSGKIKFPI
+271 
-283 TITLSDLLPIVG
+283 
-295 LPSIGFPLDQ
+295 

-318 DSALAKKIKELEEK
+318 DSALAKKIKDLEDK

-401 LLPLQIVIG
+401 LLPLQIVVG
-410 TIETLFAAVLKN
+410 TISALFAAVLEN
-422 PLRIFSIIAKF
+422 PLTIFSLIAKL
-433 LTDPIGALG
+433 LTDPIRALG
-442 DLIADAIL
+442 DLIAEAVL
-450 STIRPYIEPT
+450 STIRPYLEPT

-475 INGNPTGRGLRPLVS
+475 INGNLTGRGLRPLVS

-498 CGGIKGTGNGTITQT
+498 CRGIKGTGNGTISQT
-513 SPTPGATGDES
+513 SPTPGATGADP

-559 IKISSLDADVNS
+559 IKISSLDANVNS
-571 TLSNLVELVPGSE
+571 TLTNLVELLPGSE

-604 TGNLSYFDYQVSLVY
+604 TGNLSYFDYRVSLVY
-619 GPGQDSPTGIADQ
+619 GPEQDSPAGIADQ
-632 IQSASSPVNGRN
+632 IDSASSPVKGTN

-650 GANLANFQFISSDPF
+650 GANLANFKFTSSDPF

-697 TIPFLIGAVFES
+697 TIPFLIKAVFES
-709 LLSFSAEFSNP
+709 LFSLPDFSNP
-720 LAPILDSLVNPNNDE
+720 LAPILDSLVNPGNDP
-735 DGNPQG
+735 NG
-741 TPLDVIFDPNSSAS
+741 TPLDGIFNPNSSAS

-764 AVNGIDQIFKRTS
+764 SVNGIDQIFKRTS
-777 DDPSLETVFPALVTD
+777 DNTSLKTVFPALVTD
-792 IKYSGNIVIGPIS
+792 EKYKGNIVIGPIS

-821 LEATTTNNQ
+821 LESTSTNNQ
-830 GEPIV
+830 GELLV
-835 NFSAATTNVTQK
+835 NFSAATTNVSQK

-896 EIAVALLKAQIV
+896 EIAVALLKAQIIL
-908 V
+908 

>member
-1 MAVLPDKILT
+1 MAVLPNKILT

-19 GQANTNAKNIV
+19 DQANTNAKNIV

-55 AEKSFSSYFVPILAI
+55 AEKGFSSYLVPVLAI
-70 KEVLNN
+70 KDVLNN

-83 IGDISGFIKNP
+83 IGDISGFIENP
-94 LQDLLDETVNN
+94 LQTLLDETVNN

-118 LDGKSSADFG
+118 LNGKSSADFG

-161 APEAGEYT
+161 APSAGEYT

-184 LQDYNGDSTGVS
+184 LQDYNGDSTGSS

-201 RGDIISLDQD
+201 QGDIISLDQD

-221 IVVNPDYYTFGVV
+221 IIVNPGYYTFGVV
-234 PQNETRAQE
+234 PQNETRAQG
-243 IFSVQEKTVYFQTTP
+243 IFAVQEKTVYFQTTP
-258 NPLTAG
+258 NPITAG

-283 TITLSDLLPIVG
+283 TISLSDLLPIVG
-295 LPSIGFPLDQ
+295 LPAIGFPLNL

-370 EELLAIAKLV
+370 EELLALAKFV
-380 QLIFTS
+380 QILFTS
-386 PGDFFKIIGN
+386 PGDFLKIIGN

-401 LLPLQIVIG
+401 LLPLQIVVG
-410 TIETLFAAVLKN
+410 TITALFSAVIEN
-422 PLRIFSIIAKF
+422 PLRIFSLISKF

-475 INGNPTGRGLRPLVS
+475 INGNLTGRGLRPLVS

-498 CGGIKGTGNGTITQT
+498 CRGIKGTGNGTISQT
-513 SPTPGATGDES
+513 SPTPGATGAEP

-589 DGGTWVYAVNQRISP
+589 DGGTWVYSVNQRISP

-632 IQSASSPVNGRN
+632 IQSSSSPVNGRN

-650 GANLANFQFISSDPF
+650 GANLANFQFTSSDPF

-709 LLSFSAEFSNP
+709 IFSSPNFSNP
-720 LAPILDSLVNPNNDE
+720 LAPILDNLVNSD
-735 DGNPQG
+735 G
-741 TPLDVIFDPNSSAS
+741 TPLDRIFDPALSAS
-755 VLDLLDSLT
+755 VLDSLDSLT

-777 DDPSLETVFPALVTD
+777 DNTSLKKVFPALVTD
-792 IKYSGNIVIGPIS
+792 TKYRGNIVIGPIS

-812 IKVLLALAK
+812 IKVLLSLAK
-821 LEATTTNNQ
+821 LEATTTNDQ
-830 GEPIV
+830 GELLV
-835 NFSAATTNVTQK
+835 NFSAATTNVSQK

-896 EIAVALLKAQIV
+896 EIAVALLKAQIIL
-908 V
+908 

>member
-1 MAVLPDKILT
+1 MAVLPNKILT

-19 GQANTNAKNIV
+19 DQANTNAKNIV

-55 AEKSFSSYFVPILAI
+55 AEKGFSSYLVPVLAI
-70 KEVLNN
+70 KDVLNN

-83 IGDISGFIKNP
+83 IGDISGFIENP
-94 LQDLLDETVNN
+94 LQALLDETVNN

-118 LDGKSSADFG
+118 LNGKSSADFG

-161 APEAGEYT
+161 APSAGEYT
-169 INTADPETSTSLSIS
+169 INTSDPETSTSLSIS
-184 LQDYNGDSTGVS
+184 LQDYNGDSTGSS

-201 RGDIISLDQD
+201 QGDIISLDQD

-221 IVVNPDYYTFGVV
+221 IIVNPGYYTFGVV
-234 PQNETRAQE
+234 PQNETRAQG
-243 IFSVQEKTVYFQTTP
+243 IFAVQEKTVYFQTTP

-283 TITLSDLLPIVG
+283 TITLSDLLPVVG
-295 LPSIGFPLDQ
+295 LPAIGFPLNL

-370 EELLAIAKLV
+370 EELLALAKFV
-380 QLIFTS
+380 QILFTS
-386 PGDFFKIIGN
+386 PGDFLKIIGN

-401 LLPLQIVIG
+401 LLPLQIVVG
-410 TIETLFAAVLKN
+410 TITALFSAVIEN
-422 PLRIFSIIAKF
+422 PLRIFSLISKF

-475 INGNPTGRGLRPLVS
+475 ISGNLTGRGLRPLVS

-498 CGGIKGTGNGTITQT
+498 CRGIKGTGNGTISQT
-513 SPTPGATGDES
+513 SPTLGATGAEP

-589 DGGTWVYAVNQRISP
+589 DGGTWVYSVNQRISP

-619 GPGQDSPTGIADQ
+619 GPGQDSPTGIAGQ
-632 IQSASSPVNGRN
+632 IQSSSSPVNGRN

-650 GANLANFQFISSDPF
+650 GANLANFQFTSSDPF

-709 LLSFSAEFSNP
+709 IFSSPNFSNP
-720 LAPILDSLVNPNNDE
+720 LAPILDNLVNSD
-735 DGNPQG
+735 G
-741 TPLDVIFDPNSSAS
+741 TPLDRIFDPALSAS
-755 VLDLLDSLT
+755 VLDSLDSLT

-777 DDPSLETVFPALVTD
+777 DNTSLKTVFPALVTD
-792 IKYSGNIVIGPIS
+792 TKYSGNIVIGPIP

-821 LEATTTNNQ
+821 LEATTTNDQ
-830 GEPIV
+830 GELLV
-835 NFSAATTNVTQK
+835 NFSAATTNVSQK

-896 EIAVALLKAQIV
+896 EIAVALLKAQIIL
-908 V
+908 

>member
-475 INGNPTGRGLRPLVS
+475 INGNPTGKGLRPLVS

-498 CGGIKGTGNGTITQT
+498 CKGIKGTGNGTITQT

-571 TLSNLVELVPGSE
+571 TLSNLVELIPGSE

-777 DDPSLETVFPALVTD
+777 DDTSLKTVFPALVTD
-792 IKYSGNIVIGPIS
+792 TKYSGNIVIGPIS

>member
-1 MAVLPDKILT
+1 MAVLPNKILT

-19 GQANTNAKNIV
+19 DQANTNAKNIV

-55 AEKSFSSYFVPILAI
+55 AEKGFSSYLVPVLAI
-70 KEVLNN
+70 KDVLNN

-83 IGDISGFIKNP
+83 IGDISGFIENP
-94 LQDLLDETVNN
+94 LQTLLDETVNN

-118 LDGKSSADFG
+118 LNGKSSADFG

-161 APEAGEYT
+161 APSAGEYT

-184 LQDYNGDSTGVS
+184 LQDYNGDSTGSS

-201 RGDIISLDQD
+201 QGDIISLDQD

-221 IVVNPDYYTFGVV
+221 IIVNSGYYTFGVV
-234 PQNETRAQE
+234 PQNETRAQG
-243 IFSVQEKTVYFQTTP
+243 IFAVQEKTVYFQTTP
-258 NPLTAG
+258 NPITAG

-283 TITLSDLLPIVG
+283 TISLSDLLPIVG
-295 LPSIGFPLDQ
+295 LPAIGFPLNL

-370 EELLAIAKLV
+370 EELLALAKFV
-380 QLIFTS
+380 QILFTS
-386 PGDFFKIIGN
+386 PGDFLKIIGN

-401 LLPLQIVIG
+401 LLPLQIVVG
-410 TIETLFAAVLKN
+410 TITALFSAVIEN
-422 PLRIFSIIAKF
+422 PLRIFSLISKF

-475 INGNPTGRGLRPLVS
+475 INGNLTGRGLRPLVS

-498 CGGIKGTGNGTITQT
+498 CRGIKGTGNGTISQT
-513 SPTPGATGDES
+513 SPTPGATGAEP

-589 DGGTWVYAVNQRISP
+589 DGGTWVYSVNQRISP

-632 IQSASSPVNGRN
+632 IQSSSSPVNGRN

-650 GANLANFQFISSDPF
+650 GANLANFQFTSSDPF

-709 LLSFSAEFSNP
+709 IFSSPNFSNP
-720 LAPILDSLVNPNNDE
+720 LAPILDNLVNSD
-735 DGNPQG
+735 G
-741 TPLDVIFDPNSSAS
+741 TPLDRIFDPALSAS
-755 VLDLLDSLT
+755 VLDSLDSLT

-777 DDPSLETVFPALVTD
+777 DNTSLKKVFPALVTD
-792 IKYSGNIVIGPIS
+792 TKYRGNIVIGPIS

-812 IKVLLALAK
+812 IKVLLSLAK
-821 LEATTTNNQ
+821 LEATTTNDQ
-830 GEPIV
+830 GELLV
-835 NFSAATTNVTQK
+835 NFSAATTNVSQK

-896 EIAVALLKAQIV
+896 EIAVALLKAQIIL
-908 V
+908 